1 MKAVNELYGDKD
13 TFVPI
18 TQANIESALGT
29 DKAKRIQAVEEKLA
43 ELQKELLELANARKD
58 YESVAVEI
66 DRLRDEKQAI
76 LVEYA
81 ACEGARQQVQE
92 MMDYLN
98 ELPCEVT
105 EYEEHLVRRLVWKI
119 TVYDESI
126 VVAFK
131 SGVEIDVEM

>member
-1 MKAVNELYGDKD
+1 MSLHW
-13 TFVPI
+13 
-18 TQANIESALGT
+18 GT

>member
-13 TFVPI
+13 TFFPI
-18 TQANIESALGT
+18 FQANIESALGK
-29 DKAKRIQAVEEKLA
+29 DKEERIRAVEEKLA

-66 DRLRDEKQAI
+66 DALRDEKQAI
-76 LVEYA
+76 LMEDA
-81 ACEGARQQVQE
+81 ACEGAKQQVQD

-105 EYEEHLVRRLVWKI
+105 EYEEQLVRRLVEKI
-119 TVYDESI
+119 TVLDESI

-131 SGVEIDVEM
+131 SGVEIEVTG